1 MVRGFFLK
9 GLKGVF
15 AGGFKAVF
23 ELFVKGE
30 GVLKEFGRGFEESK
44 NGGFSVKGG
53 FTTGSGF
60 GKFLRGL
67 SFDWSP
73 LRSLGV

>member
-1 MVRGFFLK
+1 MVRFFLK
-9 GLKGVF
+9 GLKGVFDGLF

-44 NGGFSVKGG
+44 NGGF
-53 FTTGSGF
+53 TTGSGF